1 MLLFHGSV
9 PSSCQAVRA
18 RLFCVA
24 LRAAIFRLRDD
35 GVHAGATPVPASK
48 TRLQRVSPAQQKLR
62 DGPRLV
68 PFGDVFDTRLSRL
81 WNAAAI
87 VLPDGKRIAAV

>member
-18 RLFCVA
+18 HLFCVA

-35 GVHAGATPVPASK
+35 GVLAGATAVPAAKNGSAC
-48 TRLQRVSPAQQKLR
+48 VSCAQHAR
-62 DGPRLV
+62 GDEAPLV
-68 PFGDVFDTRLSRL
+68 PFGGVFDTKLSRL
-81 WNAAAI
+81 WNAAAL
-87 VLPDGKRIAAV
+87 VLHCGKRIAAV